1 MSSRSG
7 TKGIAAVVVIASA
20 VAGCSEMYFDRR
32 QTIAL
37 GAGDALATNKVT
49 QMVDPWPAA
58 SANNNIAFNG
68 QLMQSAQDRYNR
80 GKVITPVLPT
90 SASKDYQS
98 MQSTRGE
105 LAVGDRSVHVGDA
118 GGGGQGSRRPTTARP
133 DRRLAAVLRAG
144 YGVSDDDANW
154 TVRRCGGQDAG
165 RRADG

>member
-7 TKGIAAVVVIASA
+7 IKGIAAVVAIASA
-20 VAGCSEMYFDRR
+20 VAGCSEMYYDRR

-37 GAGDALATNKVT
+37 SAGDAVATNKVT

-68 QLMQSAQDRYNR
+68 QLIQAAQDRYNR

-98 MQSTRGE
+98 MQSTAASSQSATSHSTSATP
-105 LAVGDRSVHVGDA
+105 AVPVKGPNGPSG
-118 GGGGQGSRRPTTARP
+118 P
-133 DRRLAAVLRAG
+133 
-144 YGVSDDDANW
+144 
-154 TVRRCGGQDAG
+154 
-165 RRADG
+165 

>member
-7 TKGIAAVVVIASA
+7 IKGIAVVVVIASA

-49 QMVDPWPAA
+49 QMVDPWPAV

-98 MQSTRGE
+98 MQSSAASSQAATGQSTSATP
-105 LAVGDRSVHVGDA
+105 AVPVKGPN
-118 GGGGQGSRRPTTARP
+118 GSNGP
-133 DRRLAAVLRAG
+133 
-144 YGVSDDDANW
+144 
-154 TVRRCGGQDAG
+154 
-165 RRADG
+165 

>member
-1 MSSRSG
+1 MSSQSG
-7 TKGIAAVVVIASA
+7 TRAIAAVVVIASA

-37 GAGDALATNKVT
+37 GAGDAIATNKVT

-98 MQSTRGE
+98 MQSSAASSQSATGQSTSATP
-105 LAVGDRSVHVGDA
+105 AVAVKGP
-118 GGGGQGSRRPTTARP
+118 GGPNGSNGP
-133 DRRLAAVLRAG
+133 
-144 YGVSDDDANW
+144 
-154 TVRRCGGQDAG
+154 
-165 RRADG
+165 